1 MKPLNRIPILCTAS
15 ILYLFII
22 GRNLSTKQT
31 LAAACHAGRGEC
43 GQVPPWNAIWNATR
57 IAPWHPFSGFCWR
70 YACLPVLTLGIQC
83 PGDAVTTML
92 PAGIRLGRESASLV
106 RAVKDRP
113 QGNPTPGR
121 WRALSLSAMELRSNG
136 SKKGQIYLPIAQR
149 VCYYAAVGLPM
160 LWLPLKHCTDSAPA
174 PPGAPGLSWGY
185 WDWKGNTVSDGHY
198 EDPCS
203 PQIFRSS
210 LVAFPVRSW
219 LIPIGG
225 ALCRFYALCGGV
237 AG

>member
-1 MKPLNRIPILCTAS
+1 MLRHGAKVRPVKPLNRIPILCTAS
-15 ILYLFII
+15 LLYLFII

-31 LAAACHAGRGEC
+31 LAAARHAGRGEC

-106 RAVKDRP
+106 CAVKDRP

-121 WRALSLSAMELRSNG
+121 WRALSLSAIELYSVKM
-136 SKKGQIYLPIAQR
+136 SKRRQIQI
-149 VCYYAAVGLPM
+149 
-160 LWLPLKHCTDSAPA
+160 
-174 PPGAPGLSWGY
+174 LS
-185 WDWKGNTVSDGHY
+185 TH
-198 EDPCS
+198 
-203 PQIFRSS
+203 
-210 LVAFPVRSW
+210 
-219 LIPIGG
+219 
-225 ALCRFYALCGGV
+225 
-237 AG
+237 

>member
-31 LAAACHAGRGEC
+31 LAAARTQAGESADRCRHGMPS
-43 GQVPPWNAIWNATR
+43 GYNAR
-57 IAPWHPFSGFCWR
+57 DPFFGPCWR
-70 YACLPVLTLGIQC
+70 CTCLPVLTLGMQR
-83 PGDAVTTML
+83 PGDAVTSIL
-92 PAGIRLGRESASLV
+92 PAGIRLGRESAPQVQALKGGLRAIRHQADGGHCPSLQWSCAQMEA
-106 RAVKDRP
+106 RKGRYIYPLPRESAI
-113 QGNPTPGR
+113 TPLV
-121 WRALSLSAMELRSNG
+121 AF
-136 SKKGQIYLPIAQR
+136 P
-149 VCYYAAVGLPM
+149 CYDVM
-160 LWLPLKHCTDSAPA
+160 LPLKRCTDSAPA

-198 EDPCS
+198 EAPCS

-225 ALCRFYALCGGV
+225 ALCRFSALCGGV